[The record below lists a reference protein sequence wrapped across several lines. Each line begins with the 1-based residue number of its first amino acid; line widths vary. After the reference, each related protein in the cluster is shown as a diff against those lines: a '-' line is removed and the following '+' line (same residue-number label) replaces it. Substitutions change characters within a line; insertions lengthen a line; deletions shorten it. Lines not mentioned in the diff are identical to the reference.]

1 MHLKLLPPM
10 LSHHNLGNSACKL
23 VHSKLRP
30 SHEYSSQSEV
40 YQQKIAAATTA
51 FFALVDDWVSI
62 QEAPLSNFE
71 QVYRTVLN
79 GPAPDIGY
87 VVVSEL

>member
-1 MHLKLLPPM
+1 MFFAPSQIVKR
-10 LSHHNLGNSACKL
+10 NKELG
-23 VHSKLRP
+23 P
-30 SHEYSSQSEV
+30 EV

-62 QEAPLSNFE
+62 QEAPLSNVE

-87 VVVSEL
+87 VVASEL